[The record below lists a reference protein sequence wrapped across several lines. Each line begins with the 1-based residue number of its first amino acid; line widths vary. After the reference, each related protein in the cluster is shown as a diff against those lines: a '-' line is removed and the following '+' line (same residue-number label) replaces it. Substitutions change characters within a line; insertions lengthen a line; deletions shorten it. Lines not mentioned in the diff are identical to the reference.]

1 VSSPRHNSEN
11 QIRMSQPRGRRPAGS
26 VRRTLATV
34 LLIGTGLGALALLA
48 LGVPAVVAAP
58 AGAPASLDAPLDLIV
73 TEVPASTAEP
83 TPCGE
88 GSRVVRWGG
97 GGERQVLSGAMTACD
112 PVLDAAA
119 GRLVFRGRS
128 GQEGAWRIW
137 QLTLPPEGN
146 AHGASVPVISD
157 ATPVPITS
165 GEQSCGSP
173 FFFPD
178 GGVGFLC
185 DGDLYRTPAGAEP
198 GAGAEPVRLTSSG
211 GAFEAASLL
220 PDGRLLLAS
229 RNGAGV
235 PLLVTAQPDGTWAT
249 RWRDAP
255 FPGLQAAR
263 PVAPAGLLLAVGEGS
278 AGAADA
284 GLFRASLVDPFAPLQ
299 PLARMAAGAELRDP
313 VGLPG
318 GGALVSYRAAPGERF
333 RVGRVA
339 PEGSGAVEEVA
350 ADVGGVEAH
359 ALQPLALAP
368 RTPDTPLP
376 GIVKPELNTGYLV
389 LFDAARSDL
398 PELEGIGRAD
408 VTAVRI
414 FPWGDGPRGATAV
427 DLEPAADGSVFLEVP
442 SDRPY
447 GMALVGADGALIG
460 PVGGPFWVR
469 PNERRACMGCHV
481 STRYAPP
488 NVRPLAMTAAPRWIG
503 WGAERHGPRS
513 ELVEGSH

>member
-1 VSSPRHNSEN
+1 
-11 QIRMSQPRGRRPAGS
+11 MSQPGRRRPVGPAA
-26 VRRTLATV
+26 RALATV
-34 LLIGTGLGALALLA
+34 LVSGAVLGALALLA

-128 GQEGAWRIW
+128 GQDGAWRIW
-137 QLTLPPEGN
+137 QLTLSPEGN
-146 AHGASVPVISD
+146 AHGTSVPVISD

-185 DGDLYRTPAGAEP
+185 DGDLYRTPAGVEP
-198 GAGAEPVRLTSSG
+198 GAGGEPVRLTSSG

-229 RNGAGV
+229 RNGAGL

-255 FPGLQAAR
+255 FAGLQAAR
-263 PVAPAGLLLAVGEGS
+263 PVAPSGLLLAVGGGS
-278 AGAADA
+278 QHADGA
-284 GLFRASLVDPFAPLQ
+284 GLYMASLIDPFAP
-299 PLARMAAGAELRDP
+299 PRRLAAMAGGELRDP
-313 VGLPG
+313 AGLPG
-318 GGALVSYRAAPGERF
+318 GGALVAYRSAPGERF

-339 PEGSGAVEEVA
+339 PEGSDGAGEVVEVVRDGE
-350 ADVGGVEAH
+350 GH
-359 ALQPLALAP
+359 ALQPQALAP